1 MTETELTEAA
11 MVKAKSQ
18 VWVGRDRRDAPTS
31 EPDHQTDG
39 ADPPTLPRALLPGQA
54 HSVRRLVLPSGA
66 LWAVRRPSV
75 KGIRRPSRIIR
86 RALASEAYGP
96 GISWPMTVTVGA
108 VPLSHYPRHPRTAP
122 A

>member
-1 MTETELTEAA
+1 MTETELTAAA

-39 ADPPTLPRALLPGQA
+39 ADPPLPRALLPGQA
-54 HSVRRLVLPSGA
+54 QSLHRLVLPSGA
-66 LWAVRRPSV
+66 LRAVRRPSV

-86 RALASEAYGP
+86 RALASEA
-96 GISWPMTVTVGA
+96 
-108 VPLSHYPRHPRTAP
+108 
-122 A
+122 